1 MAMDGKALP
10 GNPLATEP
18 IKKLIW
24 KYAVPGIITQIISAL
39 HNIVD
44 QVFVGWGIGDNGIA
58 ATNIVFP
65 LTSIIIALSTL
76 LGIGA
81 AARFS
86 IFLGKG
92 EEENAAKVIGTSI
105 GWMVLLGAV
114 VTVVTSVCMEP
125 MLYLFGTTDVIMP
138 YAAPYARLICI
149 GLFFGVLS
157 SGLSYFIRADGEPK
171 FATYVLVSG
180 AVFNMVFDPIFLF
193 IFDMGMSGI
202 ALATLLGQLLST
214 VLAVYYMLKRFHSV
228 KLQLRHLRPRAAE
241 TAMIFSL
248 GIAVFTTHILMMI
261 AQIIQMNALKTYG
274 ALSPY
279 GSEITIAAAGAVGKV
294 IIVLMAS
301 VIGIALG
308 CQPIYGFNLGRKRYD
323 RVRETYLT
331 VLRYGTIISVA
342 AFLLVQI
349 FPRQL
354 LRMFGSNNELFYEFG
369 AHFIHISLA
378 CLFLNA
384 LQPIT
389 SNFCTAMGKANRAFW
404 LAVLRQ
410 GILLIPLLLL
420 LPKALGIDGVLL
432 AGALSDGLTAIVVL
446 WVGLREAKGLAKLQ
460 AEQDA
465 VQPTEP

>member
-1 MAMDGKALP
+1 MQPQAPA
-10 GNPLATEP
+10 NPLGTAP
-18 IKKLIW
+18 IKSLIW
-24 KYAVPGIITQIISAL
+24 KYAIPGIITQLVSAL

-65 LTSIIIALSTL
+65 LTSVIIALSTL

-86 IFLGKG
+86 ILLGKG
-92 EEENAAKVIGTSI
+92 EQEGAAKVIGTSI
-105 GWMVLLGAV
+105 GWMVLLGAAASII
-114 VTVVTSVCMEP
+114 TSVFMEP
-125 MLYLFGTTDVIMP
+125 MLYLFGATELIMP

-149 GLFFGVLS
+149 GLFFGILS
-157 SGLSYFIRADGEPK
+157 SGLSYFIRADGSPK
-171 FATYVLVSG
+171 FASYVLVAG
-180 AVFNMVFDPIFLF
+180 AVFNMVFDPLFLF
-193 IFDMGMSGI
+193 VFDMGMTGI

-214 VLAVYYMLKRFHSV
+214 ILALYYMFKRFHSV
-228 KLQLRHLRPRAAE
+228 TLSPRHLRPRMAE
-241 TAMIFSL
+241 TGTIFSL
-248 GIAVFTTHILMMI
+248 GIAVFTTHVLAMI
-261 AQIIQMNALKTYG
+261 AQIIQMNGLKTYG
-274 ALSPY
+274 ALTVY
-279 GSEITIAAAGAVGKV
+279 GSEVTIAAAGAVGK
-294 IIVLMAS
+294 ITIVLLSS

-308 CQPIYGFNLGRKRYD
+308 CQPIYGFNLGRKQYG

-349 FPRQL
+349 FPRQI
-354 LRMFGSNNELFYEFG
+354 LRMFGSDNELFYSFG
-369 AHFIHISLA
+369 AHYIHIFFA

-420 LPKALGIDGVLL
+420 LPRFLGIDGVLL
-432 AGALSDGLTAIVVL
+432 SGAISDGLTAIVVL
-446 WVGLREAKGLAKLQ
+446 WVGLREAKNLSKLEAAQ
-460 AEQDA
+460 AQATGEA
-465 VQPTEP
+465 P